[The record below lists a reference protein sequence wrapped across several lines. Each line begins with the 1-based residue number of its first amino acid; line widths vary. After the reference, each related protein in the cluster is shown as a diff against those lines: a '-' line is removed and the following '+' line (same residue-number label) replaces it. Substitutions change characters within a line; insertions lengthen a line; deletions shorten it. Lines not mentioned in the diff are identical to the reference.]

1 MSVSHRPVAWIT
13 GAGSGL
19 GRSVA
24 LRLVADNYV
33 IAATSRSERDLA
45 ELAAERSAR
54 SMIHAYA
61 GDVIDLVAMVETAAR
76 IEQALGPIELVF
88 LSAGGYFPFPIE
100 QFSAEKTMDTMRLN
114 VGGVANVLE
123 AVIPRFL
130 SRKRGHIAVVSSLAQ
145 YRGLC
150 RTTAYGAS
158 KAALLAMC
166 ETLYLQGKDK
176 GIKVQ
181 IIVPGYIKTRMT
193 EKSPFPL
200 PHIMT
205 ADDAAEQTVRG
216 LKSNRFQIKMP
227 KWFVLKF
234 QLARLLPSSFYF
246 WYASRTPD
254 FGGVRPWRQRR
265 SS

>member
-1 MSVSHRPVAWIT
+1 MIDSKHPVAWIT

-19 GRSVA
+19 GRAVA
-24 LRLVADNYV
+24 LRLVAEGYLV
-33 IAATSRSERDLA
+33 AATSRSQRDLD
-45 ELAAERSAR
+45 ELAAEPAANAAV
-54 SMIHAYA
+54 HAFA
-61 GDVIDLVAMVETAAR
+61 GDVTDRAAMAEIAGR
-76 IEQALGPIELVF
+76 IEQALGPIDLIF
-88 LSAGGYFPFPIE
+88 LSAGAYIPFPIE

-114 VGGVANVLE
+114 VGGVANVRE
-123 AVIPRFL
+123 AVLPRFL
-130 SRKRGHIAVVSSLAQ
+130 ARKHGHIAVVSSLAQ

-181 IIVPGYIKTRMT
+181 IVVPGYIKTRMT
-193 EKSPFPL
+193 EKSPFAL

-205 ADDAAEQTVRG
+205 AEYAADEAVKG
-216 LKSNRFQIKMP
+216 LKTNRFQITMP
-227 KWFVLKF
+227 KRFVRKF
-234 QLARLLPSSFYF
+234 QLARLLPAPIYF

-254 FGGVRPWRQRR
+254 FGGVRPARGNG
-265 SS
+265 